1 MWYSFKGYK
10 YNYDDIH
17 IINIIVR
24 KYRKTQIGDKY
35 CSNDAQKG
43 TCGLLLNQE
52 DMPFDKNDQC
62 PNLIINLL
70 AFPSHVTLHQLISMA
85 AGIIACYTGEM
96 MDETPFETNESSTI
110 DTLVDKLDSLN
121 LNKGKY
127 IMYCGLTGRKLE
139 ATVFMGLCYY
149 HRLKHLVSDKINSRD
164 QGKVDILTRQPVPS
178 ARSNNGYCK

>member
-24 KYRKTQIGDKY
+24 KYRKTEIGDKY

-52 DMPFDKNDQC
+52 DMPFDKNGLC

-70 AFPSHVTLHQLISMA
+70 AFPSHITLHQLISMA

-127 IMYCGLTGRKLE
+127 IMYCG
-139 ATVFMGLCYY
+139 
-149 HRLKHLVSDKINSRD
+149 
-164 QGKVDILTRQPVPS
+164 
-178 ARSNNGYCK
+178 